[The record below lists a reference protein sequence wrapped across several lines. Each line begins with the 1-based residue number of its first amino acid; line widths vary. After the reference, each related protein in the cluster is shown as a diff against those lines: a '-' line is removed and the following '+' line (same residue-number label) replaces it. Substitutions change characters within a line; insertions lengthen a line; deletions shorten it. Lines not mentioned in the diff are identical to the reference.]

1 MVHAFRLGRN
11 GRYLNEMQLQSALR
25 KAKKFEST
33 GNLNAAFSV
42 YKSILTDF
50 PKNRRANDG
59 LLRIEKA
66 VLQNEQKVVLS
77 PIEKRSIPKE
87 YRDHLWMQY
96 ALDNYQALLSEIE
109 DFFKHNPEDYELLF
123 LAGSCCRHLCE
134 YHKGMDFLRRALAIE
149 PSNYGANLEAAKIFS
164 DAKMTD
170 LAAKTL
176 DYCIELD
183 PNKLDTWLL
192 YGKLKEK
199 SADYDDARLFYTRAQ
214 ELAPD
219 SHRPLNSLGE
229 LAFAC
234 ADYEKADQYFDEGLA
249 LKADAT
255 KLYQQ
260 LIHSNKLTT
269 AAELGDYK
277 AISHS
282 LPIVEQ
288 LVAENPKNHELIGI
302 PQFNLAITYLR
313 TGQLDKG
320 WEHFYHRFNS
330 PSFPSTKRKFVAP
343 RAKSLEDIADK
354 TVLIWREQGIGDELT
369 FLSLLNDFC
378 SRTNASII
386 YECDE
391 RITSLVRRSFPNI
404 KCRPEAF
411 DKKTLLSDNEDF
423 DIQIPLGDLPVL
435 LNFSPYT
442 SPSIRPWMVLD
453 TENCKKWMESFDD
466 KNLKVG
472 FSWGSALNDPRRKQ
486 QHLSLEFFNNL
497 ISETDATWICLDYT
511 ATKNT
516 FDEFS
521 EIASR
526 RIVLPD
532 INLKDDFENLGAIMN
547 CCDLVL
553 CPSTATRTMCGSLG
567 VKSASFFRNGRWYYD
582 LGVELNAE
590 NTYQPPFMPECTT
603 LQIDYGLTDTEKDQK
618 LKYFF
623 ERELRRVNSK
633 MDSME

>member
-1 MVHAFRLGRN
+1 
-11 GRYLNEMQLQSALR
+11 MQLQSALR
-25 KAKKFEST
+25 KAKRFESS
-33 GNLNAAFSV
+33 GNLNDAFSV

-50 PKNRRANDG
+50 PKNRRAHDG

-66 VLQNEQKVVLS
+66 VLQNEKTPYLS
-77 PIEKRSIPKE
+77 TTKKQSIPKE

-96 ALDNYQALLSEIE
+96 AKDEYHSLLSEIE
-109 DFFKHNPEDYELLF
+109 DFFKRNPEDYELLF
-123 LAGSCCRHLCE
+123 LAGSCCRNIGE
-134 YHKGMDFLRRALAIE
+134 YHKGMDFLKRALAIE
-149 PSNYGANLEAAKIFS
+149 PENYGANLEAAKIFA
-164 DAKMTD
+164 DTKMTD

-199 SADYDDARLFYTRAQ
+199 AADFDGAQLFYTRAK

-219 SHRPLNSLGE
+219 NHRPLNSLGE

-234 ADYEKADQYFDEGLA
+234 ADYQKADQYFNEGLA
-249 LKADAT
+249 LKKDAT
-255 KLYQQ
+255 RLYQQ

-313 TGQLDKG
+313 TGQLEKG
-320 WEHFYHRFNS
+320 WKHFVHRFKS
-330 PSFPSTKRKFVAP
+330 PSFPSIKRKFIAP
-343 RAKSLEDIADK
+343 RATSLEDIANK

-369 FLSLLNDFC
+369 FLTLLNDFC
-378 SRTNASII
+378 SQTNASVI

-411 DKKTLLSDNEDF
+411 DTQTLFSDIEDF
-423 DIQIPLGDLPVL
+423 DVQIPIGDLPVL
-435 LNFSPYT
+435 MNFSPRT
-442 SPSIRPWMVLD
+442 SPPIRPWMVLD
-453 TENCKKWMESFDD
+453 SKKCKKWMDVFDHE
-466 KNLKVG
+466 KLKVG

-521 EIASR
+521 ESASR

-547 CCDLVL
+547 CCDLVI

-582 LGVELNAE
+582 LGVKLDAE
-590 NTYQPPFMPECTT
+590 NTYQPPFMPGCTT
-603 LQIDYGLTDTEKDQK
+603 LQLDYGLTDTEKDQK

-623 ERELRRVNSK
+623 EHELRKASSK
-633 MDSME
+633 MNNKDRTSSKLV